1 MKRECVRCG
10 RGQSDVATI
19 CSACIK
25 SARQALTGIADNWRH
40 LTEAITRQTRMQ
52 PDSQGRSANR
62 PLPVNIDAS
71 RVADSVRNTLV
82 GWVRVLCE
90 DNHLDPPANTVA
102 AICAWLDSNHR
113 LIRRHE
119 AAADCVDELIDACG
133 MLTRAIDYPDD
144 KARIFVGPC
153 PETDAEGDPCPGE
166 IHAIIP
172 ERESGA
178 PRMECRV
185 CGSVW
190 ASEQWTRM
198 GVRVQRRAAQIEQQ
212 KTYGR
217 IPDEWGELIAQAE
230 ERERRL
236 QRASMGAL
244 VSIDDA
250 ARHADVTPST
260 LRRWVAQGVVKR
272 HGESKPWKVDLDRV
286 MEVRDALRAGCRL
299 DSVSIECG

>member
-1 MKRECVRCG
+1 MVKRECVRCG
-10 RGQSDVATI
+10 RRSDAAPICQS
-19 CSACIK
+19 CIK
-25 SARQALTGIADNWRH
+25 SARQALAGIADNWRH

-90 DNHLDPPANTVA
+90 DNHLDPPTNTVA
-102 AICAWLDSNHR
+102 AICAWLDSNHH

-153 PETDAEGDPCPGE
+153 PEADAEGDPCPGE

-185 CGSVW
+185 CGNVW

-217 IPDEWGELIAQAE
+217 IPDEWGELIVQAE

-236 QRASMGAL
+236 RHRARREACAFAK
-244 VSIDDA
+244 A
-250 ARHADVTPST
+250 AIRRL
-260 LRRWVAQGVVKR
+260 LRKEA
-272 HGESKPWKVDLDRV
+272 
-286 MEVRDALRAGCRL
+286 A
-299 DSVSIECG
+299 